1 MYPSFQ
7 RESVIVLGPSQ
18 NARLEGYVQFTDERD
33 MQAAIHEM
41 NGKPNLIGPGK
52 LRLSVDDQGKT
63 STRPNKKEN
72 EKKQSTFVL
81 QLSALPPDVDEEI
94 ITQDLYE
101 HHLGD
106 YITDVFVFRKT
117 LSSSMP
123 TNVSTDMIEENQINI
138 VKLKTLFIDPDRF
151 RSTPDIQ
158 ILSPTKDGRVSALIL
173 FDDPRDVTAAMEK
186 YAAPDDPDLLKFGAF
201 KLRLVPL
208 LDHNI
213 QLHSALAKAIP
224 NKIQHVIDR
233 IKNDPE
239 FSTIRL
245 IKKVNMKNGQEIT
258 YISIR
263 GTNIL
268 QIYKARTVFDDLMK
282 GQIFKFQQPSWVYRP
297 STYSSTY
304 LCDQCM
310 KIYCIP
316 CKAEYH
322 FGITCE
328 QFQQLEKERKEK
340 ALLEKN
346 LGKLPFKKCP
356 KCQTLIEKFAGCN
369 AMKCTQCTI
378 AFCWQCLF
386 TDDND
391 VHYHFNDEK
400 SSCYNHCFDVDIK

>member
-186 YAAPDDPDLLKFGAF
+186 YAAPDDSDLLKFGAF

-282 GQIFKFQQPSWVYRP
+282 GQIFKFQQPSWV
-297 STYSSTY
+297 SLQSIS
-304 LCDQCM
+304 
-310 KIYCIP
+310 
-316 CKAEYH
+316 A
-322 FGITCE
+322 
-328 QFQQLEKERKEK
+328 
-340 ALLEKN
+340 
-346 LGKLPFKKCP
+346 
-356 KCQTLIEKFAGCN
+356 
-369 AMKCTQCTI
+369 
-378 AFCWQCLF
+378 
-386 TDDND
+386 
-391 VHYHFNDEK
+391 
-400 SSCYNHCFDVDIK
+400 S